1 MGPTGPQEASG
12 SNDGGA
18 ARFQIFTD
26 VGTDVTHAP
35 VNNFSPHTQWTI
47 YRQIIESRKGT
58 SLEKGFYCEMGLE
71 RADILPR
78 RQSHFMGLTDSRQD
92 RDKTGKTQQ
101 RNINQRVLMS
111 TL

>member
-1 MGPTGPQEASG
+1 MGPTGNQEASG

-18 ARFQIFTD
+18 GRFQIFTY
-26 VGTDVTHAP
+26 VGTDITHAP

-71 RADILPR
+71 RADILSR
-78 RQSHFMGLTDSRQD
+78 RQSQFMGLTDSWQD
-92 RDKTGKTQQ
+92 RDKTEKTWQ